1 MRILGQINPARA
13 NDLTASIHAIT
24 LGSAVKHIQPRFRY
38 SFSAD
43 ISSVAKLQYLL
54 TSLIPP
60 ERNHSKL
67 KDDAATRK
75 VGQKL
80 PHLFRRHFFQ
90 RSLLREVGNYAAAA
104 KELEAYA
111 DLSDSVDQHPVLMD
125 CYRALRRWA
134 EVTSSS
140 GTPKT

>member
-1 MRILGQINPARA
+1 MLQMKSVARRPSGGPPDNPAFAIIGKRINAHKSCGGATLPMRILGQINPARA
-13 NDLTASIHAIT
+13 NGLTASIHAIT

-75 VGQKL
+75 VG
-80 PHLFRRHFFQ
+80 
-90 RSLLREVGNYAAAA
+90 
-104 KELEAYA
+104 
-111 DLSDSVDQHPVLMD
+111 
-125 CYRALRRWA
+125 
-134 EVTSSS
+134 
-140 GTPKT
+140 